1 MFICEFSIT
10 IILTIIIIIAV
21 SSLDLPVYDY
31 LLSRKS

>member
-10 IILTIIIIIAV
+10 IILTITIIAV